1 MEEEVNQELNPLSS
15 PPCLHLISAF
25 FAMEPNACLIS
36 LARECG
42 GGSISNG
49 VQKLILEHCINKTIS
64 NDNAPSNLYVKNFL
78 KKVIAEVESSG
89 NEVLNGLYDRFAY
102 YITSVNDDV
111 LAEDNTRVCKKF
123 SFLFPQDCA
132 ELPSCPRSMKFE
144 IPVQCSLNMLDGGTG
159 CWIWPSSLYLSE
171 FILSYPEIFTTK
183 YCLEVGSGVGLVGIC
198 LAIAKA
204 SKVILTD
211 GDMSTLATL
220 KQNLELNQVSE
231 RDMSQGGTEDTNMVD
246 CRYLSWESTS
256 ECELQGYTP
265 DIVLGA
271 DVMYD
276 PSCFPPLVRVL
287 SILLK
292 PNNSNAHQRNGRAMG
307 SPTHNGFMYN
317 QIDDDNKTTASGCCL
332 RQSESDCN
340 DNGFSACGG
349 RAEYADKLSTNSP
362 GFPIAYIATVIRNVD
377 TYNYFLNLASQ
388 AQLAVV
394 DITASQKPLTLLPY
408 MQSYDRSSIRLLTLS
423 ALCD

>member
-1 MEEEVNQELNPLSS
+1 MEEEEEEDVQVLNPSS
-15 PPCLHLISAF
+15 SPCLHLISAF

-42 GGSISNG
+42 GGSITNG

-89 NEVLNGLYDRFAY
+89 DEVLNGLYDRFAH

-111 LAEDNTRVCKKF
+111 LAEDNTKVCKTF
-123 SFLFPQDCA
+123 SFLFPQDCV
-132 ELPSCPRSMKFE
+132 ELPSCPKSMALK

-198 LAIAKA
+198 LTIAKA

-220 KQNLELNQVSE
+220 KLNLELNQVSE
-231 RDMSQGGTEDTNMVD
+231 REMSQGGIQDTNMVA
-246 CRYLSWESTS
+246 CKYLSWESTS

-292 PNNSNAHQRNGRAMG
+292 PKNSKDHQRKGGSMG
-307 SPTHNGFMYN
+307 LPTHNSFVDN
-317 QIDDDNKTTASGCCL
+317 LIDDDKKTTVTECCL
-332 RQSESDCN
+332 RQSE
-340 DNGFSACGG
+340 
-349 RAEYADKLSTNSP
+349 

-408 MQSYDRSSIRLLTLS
+408 MQSMLYS
-423 ALCD
+423 